1 MRVRPE
7 APPTL
12 SSVHSS
18 CVAPYC
24 GSLRSQ
30 GRPHVTVHH
39 KEESM
44 GHTGFHLPASET
56 LKLRTFR
63 HVTDQQSVDALARL
77 RARDREAEKNN
88 VGAIARAIRAG
99 QSRITP

>member
-1 MRVRPE
+1 M
-7 APPTL
+7 
-12 SSVHSS
+12 
-18 CVAPYC
+18 
-24 GSLRSQ
+24 
-30 GRPHVTVHH
+30 TVHN
-39 KEESM
+39 KEEPM

-56 LKLRTFR
+56 LKLRTLR

-99 QSRITP
+99 QSRITL